1 MAKPEFGSA
10 KYAASQLRR
19 RGLQKTKFYCQV
31 CEKQCLDENGFK
43 LHIQSPS
50 HIRRLN
56 DRLGNSNNN
65 SRALIREY
73 SGRFLGDFLRLLRI
87 NHGEKL
93 IGCNRFYQEYIM
105 DKNHVHLNST
115 RWKSLTS
122 LVMFLKHQELCRVEE
137 NEDYEEF
144 DAERYSIAYID
155 KSAKKPSKEQKIRS
169 DEESASRM
177 LQEQIERGRKL
188 KEEQEQSDKSEE
200 VPVQGLENHD
210 KIKISMNNKPLQKC
224 GIKIVPGVGHITKG
238 QPQRRNHKLK
248 SRIASKNV
256 LE

>member
-1 MAKPEFGSA
+1 MARPEYGTA
-10 KYAASQLRR
+10 KHASSQMRR

-50 HIRRLN
+50 HIKKLN
-56 DRLGNSNNN
+56 SKLENSHND
-65 SRALIREY
+65 SRALIGEY

-93 IGCNRFYQEYIM
+93 IGSNRFYQEYIM

-122 LVMFLKHQELCRVEE
+122 LVLFLKHQGLCRVEE
-137 NEDYEEF
+137 NEEYEEY

-155 KSAKKPSKEQKIRS
+155 KSPKKETKELKARS
-169 DEESASRM
+169 DEEASLRG
-177 LQEQIERGRKL
+177 LQEQIERGKQL
-188 KEEQEQSDKSEE
+188 QESSKPETLE
-200 VPVQGLENHD
+200 TTTPGLDNHD
-210 KIKISMNNKPLQKC
+210 KIKISMNKPINKC
-224 GIKIVPGVGHITKG
+224 GMKIVPGVGPAVA
-238 QPQRRNHKLK
+238 PQVRKSSKLK
-248 SRIASKNV
+248 SRIAAKNV